1 MSNLLVNRRDQEFL
15 LYEQLGIEK
24 LFRNKFADYAK
35 ETVDM
40 MLNEAEKMALEVI
53 LPTFEP
59 SDKEGARLEDGVAYA
74 PECFRDAY
82 KKYCEAGWLC
92 ATQDP
97 EVGGQNLPITVA
109 TACHEMFQAANIP
122 FTMYP
127 GLTFGAAHLVESFGT
142 EEQKKK
148 YMYKMYSG
156 QWGGTMCLAGPGAGG
171 DVGALKTTAKRLSDG
186 TYSITGT
193 KCFISSGDHDLTE
206 NIVHPVLAR
215 IEGDPSG
222 TQGISIFILPKYKV
236 NADGSLGGPN
246 DVKTGNIEHKMGIR
260 GSATATLNFGDEGK
274 CIGELLGKER
284 EGMKIMFVMMN
295 GARLDVGQQGL
306 SVASTAYEH
315 AVDYAKNRLQGR
327 FVGNEKPRSQ
337 TGIHYQPSRIS
348 AGNLSD
354 EGTPRRNPS
363 NELLHCILHGP
374 SSDRRNGGRKGIL
387 DRLWRSTNPLV
398 QGILDGKSLPD
409 LQ

>member
-156 QWGGTMCLAGPGAGG
+156 QWGGTMCLTEPGAGS

-222 TQGISIFILPKYKV
+222 TKGISIFIVPKYKV

-315 AVDYAKNRLQGR
+315 AVDYAKNRLQGTALWEMKNPEAKQVSIINHPDIR
-327 FVGNEKPRSQ
+327 RQLIWMKAHLE
-337 TGIHYQPSRIS
+337 GIRAMNYYT
-348 AGNLSD
+348 AYC
-354 EGTPRRNPS
+354 TT
-363 NELLHCILHGP
+363 